1 MHGIR
6 LDKVRKLII
15 LKIVNLR
22 VLICVINYIYRD
34 TNILKANKVVLLIGY
49 LAFCMNLSELF
60 TPALL
65 TRKYQEG

>member
-15 LKIVNLR
+15 LKNVNLR

-60 TPALL
+60 TPAFL